1 MNSIK
6 NTIVTVTLLAVS
18 YGAYVVLSEPPND
31 GQLTGDN
38 WNQSVP
44 GGDDSAP
51 VVQLPD
57 PMAGQDPSLVQ
68 MPQQGPDQIGHAPA
82 DPNTM
87 QAQYPSGTADPTLPP
102 VDTTAAV
109 DASNSP
115 AHYQQPPPQ
124 QYDTTSL
131 PALPETHQEASH
143 APAQAYPPTA
153 DPSYP
158 PATSQQG
165 TDAFEEAWKSIQSSI
180 AAGQMD
186 DALFALTVWYGEPTL
201 SAEQNQR
208 CINLLDQLAG
218 SVIYSQDSFMEP
230 AYVVQEGETIE
241 EVAAK
246 YSVPKEFLARING
259 VEPPYQLYPGETLKV
274 VRGPFRAE
282 INSQNGEITV
292 FLGRYYA
299 GRFDARI
306 GDDLP
311 AEVSDFEVAVKEP
324 GREYFDRRTG
334 FRIGREDPNNPYGN
348 RWIGLRGQQI
358 TAAHNV
364 GIHVDN
370 GHPEGGCIAVSP
382 RDADDLTAIL
392 SIGSRVVVRR

>member
-31 GQLTGDN
+31 GQLAGVDN
-38 WNQSVP
+38 WNQGAAGVDN
-44 GGDDSAP
+44 GAP
-51 VVQLPD
+51 VVELPETQVATTPD
-57 PMAGQDPSLVQ
+57 DPSLVQ
-68 MPQQGPDQIGHAPA
+68 MPQHGAGQIGHAPA
-82 DPNTM
+82 DPNAM
-87 QAQYPSGTADPTLPP
+87 PAQYPNGAEGPTLPP
-102 VDTTAAV
+102 IDNTAAV
-109 DASNSP
+109 DTSQP
-115 AHYQQPPPQ
+115 PHYQSAPPEQ
-124 QYDTTSL
+124 
-131 PALPETHQEASH
+131 
-143 APAQAYPPTA
+143 YPPTSSPA
-153 DPSYP
+153 YPDAQQQVNP
-158 PATSQQG
+158 PAVQTNTSPAAGPQSV
-165 TDAFEEAWKSIQSSI
+165 DAFDEAWKSIQSSI

-201 SAEQNQR
+201 NPEQNQQ
-208 CINLLDQLAG
+208 CVNLLDQLAG

-241 EVAAK
+241 EIAAK
-246 YSVPKEFLARING
+246 YSVPMEFLARING

-282 INSQNGEITV
+282 VNTKTGEITV

-299 GRFDARI
+299 GRFASRL

-311 AEVSDFEVAVKEP
+311 DKVNDYEVAAKET

-334 FRIGREDPNNPYGN
+334 FRIDREDPNNPYGN

-370 GHPEGGCIAVSP
+370 GHPEGGCIAVSQ
-382 RDADDLTAIL
+382 RDADDLAAIL
-392 SIGSRVVVRR
+392 SIGSRIVVRR